1 LHAAWS
7 GAGPTALALAVAGT
21 ERAVAAA
28 MTAAMGDAGSVKIL
42 SVDYDGL
49 R

>member
-1 LHAAWS
+1 
-7 GAGPTALALAVAGT
+7 LAI
-21 ERAVAAA
+21 AAA